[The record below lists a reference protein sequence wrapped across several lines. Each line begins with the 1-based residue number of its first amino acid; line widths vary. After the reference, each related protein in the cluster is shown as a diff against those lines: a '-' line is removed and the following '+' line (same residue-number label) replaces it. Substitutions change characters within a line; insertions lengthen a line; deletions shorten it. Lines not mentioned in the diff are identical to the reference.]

1 MAYVNAIANRN
12 NPYNFDAYLEKLEK
26 LDYYLDDPWLQKV
39 LKHFA
44 GEDLFAAIEPDIR
57 RVSELASN
65 KWRKLADA
73 SARLE
78 ERPYLL
84 QYDGHRRRIDRLV
97 RPGTTL
103 ELEEDTFG
111 EGIYRDG
118 VDIWTRFT
126 KMFLFEQ
133 NGEAGIACPLVCT
146 EGLINAIEVLG
157 ASHPEVK
164 KIMEHCKNGIN
175 GKFAIGSQFISEI
188 QSGSDVPENV
198 LEAEPQED
206 GTYKL
211 YGTKY
216 FCSACH
222 ADYTMI
228 TAKPTGS
235 TTTALFVMPM
245 WLPGN
250 KEKEIRNGYT
260 IDKIKW
266 KIGTAELPTC
276 ELSFN
281 GAVCYQVGPLDKG
294 VSNLIAHILTL
305 SRLVVAIGS
314 AANMAR
320 PIREAKL
327 YANFREVF
335 GQPISEF
342 ALVDNLLEKNEYIYK
357 RTLAGAFKIY
367 GHFCNTKGKEFASIS
382 PENKRKQWVAR
393 ELVLLQKLQTS
404 ADATFVIRD
413 CMSVFGGYGAI
424 EDVSILPR
432 LYRDACVHELWEGPK
447 NVLLAQMYRDLRKQE
462 SWYPIDEFVAD
473 LLAGGEQDKIDAF
486 AKELKILVDYK
497 NLDRNDPETKVM
509 AARYEKL
516 AEDMIHYYQDIA
528 YSEVANG

>member
-1 MAYVNAIANRN
+1 MANSMANRN
-12 NPYNFDAYLEKLEK
+12 NPYTFDAYLDKLEK
-26 LDYYLDDPWLQKV
+26 IDYYLDDAWLQKV
-39 LKHFA
+39 VKYNA
-44 GEDLFAAIEPDIR
+44 GADFPAVDKELR
-57 RVSELASN
+57 RISDLASN
-65 KWRKLADA
+65 KWRKLSDSA
-73 SARLE
+73 ARLE

-84 QYDGHRRRIDRLV
+84 QYDGHNRRIDRIV
-97 RPGTTL
+97 RNGDTL
-103 ELEEDTFG
+103 EIERDIFG
-111 EGIYRDG
+111 EGWYRDEVNMWVRLAG
-118 VDIWTRFT
+118 
-126 KMFLFEQ
+126 MFLSQQ
-133 NGEAGIACPLVCT
+133 NGEAGTSCPLVCT

-157 ASHPEVK
+157 ASCDEVERIK
-164 KIMEHCKNGIN
+164 EHCKNGIN
-175 GKFAIGSQFISEI
+175 GEFAIGSQFISEI

-198 LEAEPQED
+198 LEAEPQAD
-206 GTYKL
+206 GTFKL

-222 ADYTMI
+222 ADYCMI

-235 TTTALFVMPM
+235 TTTALFVLPM

-260 IDKIKW
+260 IDKLKW

-276 ELSFN
+276 ELTFN
-281 GAVCYQVGPLDKG
+281 GAVCYQVGDLNKG

-305 SRLVVAIGS
+305 SRLVVGIGG

-320 PIREAKL
+320 PVREAKL
-327 YANFREVF
+327 YASFREVF
-335 GQPISEF
+335 GQPIADF
-342 ALVDNLLEKNEYIYK
+342 ALVSNLLEKNEYIYQ
-357 RTLAGAFKIY
+357 RTLAAAFKIY
-367 GHFCNTKGKEFASIS
+367 GHYCNTKGKAYAAIS

-393 ELVLLQKLQTS
+393 ELVLLQKIQNS
-404 ADATFVIRD
+404 ADATFVIRE

-424 EDVSILPR
+424 EDVTILPR

-447 NVLLAQMYRDLRKQE
+447 NVLLAQMYRDFLKQE

-473 LLAGGEQDKIDAF
+473 LLSGGDKEKIDGF

-497 NLDRNDPETKVM
+497 NLDRNDPETKAM

-528 YSEVANG
+528 YREVANS